1 VRKADIRY
9 NIVGITSNILNTYQ
23 MNPTAWV
30 SRIPLNKNSA
40 DLQGLERQGWLLLGR
55 YVLDGTRLGIL

>member
-1 VRKADIRY
+1 
-9 NIVGITSNILNTYQ
+9 